1 MRRIRENIE
10 TIDLRQRQHVD
21 FILTDIKW
29 KNTKLIMNTH
39 CCSELDV
46 EESGSLLDNS
56 AAKHK
61 MAIRPRKRH
70 SESHHSS
77 PSGRLGGDDSSS
89 NATDADDGVKKS
101 RADELHAPRQQIY
114 QRSRSG
120 RLASIDPHAK
130 RE

>member
-1 MRRIRENIE
+1 MLLN
-10 TIDLRQRQHVD
+10 L
-21 FILTDIKW
+21 
-29 KNTKLIMNTH
+29 N

-46 EESGSLLDNS
+46 EEYGSLLDNS

-70 SESHHSS
+70 SESRHFS
-77 PSGRLGGDDSSS
+77 PAGRSGGDDSSS
-89 NATDADDGVKKS
+89 NVTDADDGVKKS

-120 RLASIDPHAK
+120 RLASVDPHAK